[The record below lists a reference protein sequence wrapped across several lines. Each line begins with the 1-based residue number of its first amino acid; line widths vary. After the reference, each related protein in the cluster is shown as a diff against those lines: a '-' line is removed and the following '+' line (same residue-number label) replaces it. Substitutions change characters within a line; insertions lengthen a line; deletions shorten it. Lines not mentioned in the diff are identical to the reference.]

1 MATAFAKTT
10 NKAKAAS
17 AALAEIARLLARQAV
32 RELAEHPPVAN
43 QRTTKPHTS
52 DDRS

>member
-1 MATAFAKTT
+1 MSTVGAKTT
-10 NKAKAAS
+10 KKPTS
-17 AALAEIARLLARQAV
+17 AAAALVKIARLLARQAV

-52 DDRS
+52 DD